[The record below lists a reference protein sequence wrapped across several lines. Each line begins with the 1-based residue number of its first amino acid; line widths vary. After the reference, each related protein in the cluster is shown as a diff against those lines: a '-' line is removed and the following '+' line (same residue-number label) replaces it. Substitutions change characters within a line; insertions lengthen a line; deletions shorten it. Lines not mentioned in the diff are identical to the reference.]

1 MKEWIL
7 DNWDQL
13 LGAVGVGAGSGFLG
27 KKFIDAKQDSKI
39 KSLDKRVSAVESDLK
54 INTTLDKDF
63 KSTINNRF
71 DTLEKQGSMILS
83 HLLNNKI
90 K

>member
-7 DNWDQL
+7 NNWDQL

-39 KSLDKRVSAVESDLK
+39 KSLDKRMGIVESDLK

-63 KSTINNRF
+63 RASVAGELKDIKHTTN
-71 DTLEKQGSMILS
+71 MILEN
-83 HLLNNKI
+83 LLNK